1 MPLGFCFV
9 GAGAIAGVHAEI
21 LAAEGAVLDSV
32 VGRLPE
38 PTAEFAD
45 QFGFRHHTTDL
56 DAALARDD
64 VDAVVIASPSEM
76 HFDQTARA
84 LAAGKHVL
92 AEIPLAM
99 SRAEGGRL
107 VEAARAADLRLMVC
121 HSQRFLPEL
130 AAARRRVAEGRLHVH
145 HLIARFGIHR
155 RENVGWTGRRR
166 SWADNLLWHHGCHLV
181 DFSLWFVGAG
191 EVTVLGQ
198 VAPPDANTGI
208 PQDLDILLRTPHN
221 QLISLSLSYNTHL
234 AMDEYVIVGAEESL
248 RFRRGRLVEPQ
259 GQDTA
264 PAEVDQYQLGWE
276 AQDRE
281 FLAAI
286 AERRAP
292 ECSGAEA
299 LPALAVL
306 QEVQDRFAPAR

>member
-9 GAGAIAGVHAEI
+9 GAGAIAGVHAAI

-38 PTAEFAD
+38 PTAEFAQ
-45 QFGFRHHTTDL
+45 QFGFGYHTTDL
-56 DAALARDD
+56 DAALARDG

-76 HFDQTARA
+76 HYDQTARA

-99 SRAEGGRL
+99 RHADGARL
-107 VEAARAADLRLMVC
+107 VDTARAADLRLMVC
-121 HSQRFLPEL
+121 HSQRFLPTL
-130 AAARRRVAEGRLHVH
+130 AAARRRVVAGDLHVH
-145 HLIARFGIHR
+145 HLMARIGLLR

-166 SWADNLLWHHGCHLV
+166 SWADNLLWHHGGHLV
-181 DFSLWFVGAG
+181 DFSLWFVDANT
-191 EVTVLGQ
+191 VTVSAQ
-198 VAPPDANTGI
+198 VAPPDAHTGI
-208 PQDLDILLRTPHN
+208 PQDLDILLKTSSN
-221 QLISLSLSYNTHL
+221 QLISISLSYNSHVE
-234 AMDEYVIVGAEESL
+234 MDEYVIVGAEESM
-248 RFRRGRLVEPQ
+248 RFHQGRLVAPQ
-259 GQDTA
+259 GPGA
-264 PAEVDQYQLGWE
+264 GSAGSDQNQLAWE

-292 ECSGAEA
+292 DSSGAEA

-306 QEVQDRFAPAR
+306 QEVQDRFVSSR

>member
-1 MPLGFCFV
+1 MSPSFCFV

-38 PTAEFAD
+38 PTAEFAEK
-45 QFGFRHHTTDL
+45 FGFCHHTTDL
-56 DAALARDD
+56 DAALARDG
-64 VDAVVIASPSEM
+64 VDAVLIASPSEL
-76 HFDQTARA
+76 HYDQTLRA

-99 SRAEGGRL
+99 SHAAGARL
-107 VEAARAADLRLMVC
+107 VEEANHRGLRLMVC
-121 HSQRFLPEL
+121 HSQRFIPAL
-130 AAARRRVAEGRLHVH
+130 AAARRRVAEGALRVH

-181 DFSLWFVGAG
+181 DFSLWFVGAE
-191 EVTVLGQ
+191 EVSVLGQ
-198 VAPPDANTGI
+198 VAPPDADTGI
-208 PQDLDILLRTPHN
+208 PQDLDILLRTPSN

-248 RFRRGRLVEPQ
+248 RFQRGCQVEPE
-259 GQDTA
+259 GA
-264 PAEVDQYQLGWE
+264 GSAEGADQYQLAWE

-286 AERRAP
+286 AEGRAP
-292 ECSGAEA
+292 DCSGAEA

-306 QEVQDRFAPAR
+306 QEVQDRFVQAR

>member
-1 MPLGFCFV
+1 MSPSFCFV

-21 LAAEGAVLDSV
+21 LAAEGCVLESV

-38 PTAEFAD
+38 PTAEFA
-45 QFGFRHHTTDL
+45 QQHGFRHHTTDL
-56 DAALARDD
+56 DAALAREG

-76 HFDQTARA
+76 HYDQTARA

-99 SRAEGGRL
+99 SHAEGVRL
-107 VEAARAADLRLMVC
+107 VDAARDAGLRLMVC
-121 HSQRFLPEL
+121 HTQRFLPGL
-130 AAARRRVAEGRLHVH
+130 ATVRRRVAEGALQVH
-145 HLIARFGIHR
+145 HLIARFGMHR

-181 DFSLWFVGAG
+181 DFGLWFLGAETA
-191 EVTVLGQ
+191 EVSGQ
-198 VAPPDANTGI
+198 VASPDAHTGI
-208 PQDLDILLRTPHN
+208 PQDLDILLRTPSN

-248 RFRRGRLVEPQ
+248 RFQRGLQIEPEPPAT
-259 GQDTA
+259 GPTA
-264 PAEVDQYQLGWE
+264 ADQYQLGWE

-281 FLAAI
+281 FLAALR
-286 AERRAP
+286 EDRDP
-292 ECSGAEA
+292 DCSGAEA

-306 QEVQDRFAPAR
+306 QEVQDRFVGGR